1 MLRTL
6 ALLALVSLP
15 LWLSG
20 CSDPAAANN
29 NAEKPRAVLTQPLQQ
44 AGQQQLVLTGVVKAR
59 NEVPVAFQVSG
70 RIAERLVE
78 AGQRVEQGQLLYKL
92 DPKDLA
98 ESVRVAKAA
107 QAAAKA
113 SLETVKAEKHR
124 TAQLIKQ
131 RFVSE
136 QSSEQV
142 ELRYNEAKANLDR
155 ANAQLQQAEHGLNY
169 ANLTA
174 GSAGIITDISAEPG
188 QVVSAGQRLAAL
200 ASAQQSEIEVQL
212 PEHIT
217 PPTQGTVLLGSESF
231 TLTLRSA
238 AGSADAASLTRQARY
253 SLSSQPAELA
263 LGRVLQVQLQLPVSA
278 QQVQVPLGALDE
290 RGAQPQL
297 WQVVDGKAQPSAVT
311 VLKLDG
317 EFATVQTSL
326 PAGSKIITLGTHLLS
341 SGMAVQELKP

>member
-6 ALLALVSLP
+6 PLLCLVSLP

-20 CSDPAAANN
+20 CTDPAEATGNTTR
-29 NAEKPRAVLTQPLQQ
+29 PRAVLTQPLQHSQ
-44 AGQQQLVLTGVVKAR
+44 PQQLVLTGVVKAR

-78 AGQRVEQGQLLYKL
+78 AGQQVQQGQLLFKL

-107 QAAAKA
+107 QAAATA
-113 SLETVKAEKHR
+113 SLSTVQAEKNR

-136 QSSEQV
+136 QTREQV
-142 ELRYNEAKANLDR
+142 ELRFNEAKANLDR
-155 ANAQLQQAEHGLNY
+155 ANAQLQQAEHGLTY

-174 GSAGIITDISAEPG
+174 GNAGIITDISAEPG

-200 ASAQQSEIEVQL
+200 ATAQQSEIEVQL
-212 PEHIT
+212 PEQISP
-217 PPTQGTVLLGSESF
+217 PPTGTAQFGGQAL

-238 AGSADAASLTRQARY
+238 AGSADSASMTRQARY
-253 SLSSQPAELA
+253 SFSTQPDTLA
-263 LGRVLQVQLQLPVSA
+263 LGRVLQVALLLPTPNSD
-278 QQVQVPLGALDE
+278 VQVPLGALDE

-297 WQVVDGKAQPSAVT
+297 WHIVAGKAQPTPVT
-311 VLKLDG
+311 VKTLDG
-317 EFATVQTSL
+317 EFATVQTTL
-326 PAGSKIITLGTHLLS
+326 PANSRIITLGTHLLET
-341 SGMAVQELKP
+341 GMAVQELQP